1 MNRDLRE
8 LFIYYFF
15 NFSRCVAQGPIS
27 QGEVSTSG
35 NDSATGMQCTC
46 TSLVFLC
53 ITTSSTLTNP
63 SPSDVDRIV
72 LDGSELYTT
81 TISKCFA
88 GSKRYLLIAELPV
101 ETVLHGK
108 RYTLDRV
115 DAISGLVSR
124 LKSVAESMTFSLQD
138 ALQKTFDLSNA
149 CFLTIGIGASGG
161 YTMAIR
167 KCANDKY
174 WFFDS
179 HSRSEKVTR
188 SVTGK
193 AVIMEA
199 ISLIVLEKFILEL
212 ANSISANC
220 DGMQFELVPV
230 NCVCSDVCSVAIEV
244 PQFPDRDKAV
254 DSTVN
259 LPMQTLT
266 DTQHNSN
273 NAKSSTT
280 DLLRQENMTK
290 YIQYVSKEKGERPR
304 IICSLCAKYPEVVRR
319 FYTKGPL
326 PLICTTGAEARSY
339 TIDNHF
345 QSEHHRQCV
354 ATAKLNVM
362 SHHEKLMTVPVLK
375 QISKQNVE
383 LANKIGGLMISV
395 FNDAKSLSSS
405 AYSWPSRVVASHI
418 ASQYNCNDPF
428 VPHEPSSFD
437 LQYIS
442 PTAHRELLHT
452 IVQSHLPEFR
462 RHISSSL
469 ALSFRCDAS
478 MDRTQTD
485 NQFLLA
491 KIVDQSGEERTLFV
505 GLGEVNEPGTDGHL
519 KALKAGA
526 NATVGFDTV
535 LKK

>member
-1 MNRDLRE
+1 
-8 LFIYYFF
+8 
-15 NFSRCVAQGPIS
+15 
-27 QGEVSTSG
+27 
-35 NDSATGMQCTC
+35 
-46 TSLVFLC
+46 
-53 ITTSSTLTNP
+53 
-63 SPSDVDRIV
+63 
-72 LDGSELYTT
+72 
-81 TISKCFA
+81 
-88 GSKRYLLIAELPV
+88 
-101 ETVLHGK
+101 
-108 RYTLDRV
+108 
-115 DAISGLVSR
+115 
-124 LKSVAESMTFSLQD
+124 
-138 ALQKTFDLSNA
+138 
-149 CFLTIGIGASGG
+149 
-161 YTMAIR
+161 
-167 KCANDKY
+167 
-174 WFFDS
+174 
-179 HSRSEKVTR
+179 
-188 SVTGK
+188 
-193 AVIMEA
+193 MEA

-244 PQFPDRDKAV
+244 PQFPDRDEAV

-505 GLGEVNEPGTDGHL
+505 GLGGVNEPGADGHL

-535 LKK
+535 LKKMNHLSTDGENKNVGQHRGLWKLIEDERSEKSLKHIPLLKSVCAVHSSDLAYKDLCKCVPEIPHLVTKLSSLSTFFHTSARRTADLNHVAEENAFAVLRLPRHFEVRWCEFTVLLIDSVLWSWRALVAYFETVQQQTHTSKNDATGFQKTLTNLDNIKLMCFLSDVLFLVTNLQKRLQADDICITDLKPNLSVFI